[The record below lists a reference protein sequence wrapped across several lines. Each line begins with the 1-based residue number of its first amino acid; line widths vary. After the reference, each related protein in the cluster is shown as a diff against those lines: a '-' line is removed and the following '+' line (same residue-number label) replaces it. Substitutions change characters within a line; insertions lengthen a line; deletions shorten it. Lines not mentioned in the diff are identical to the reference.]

1 LGQGQ
6 VWGAKKGPE
15 IEGWALPI
23 NALGMESW
31 GLENRRLVCLYN
43 IKLNKNIAAP
53 KAPASRGLQTTLA
66 LGATAL
72 CAPNTQAAVVMTNV
86 NFEGSAGKQV
96 SFRYE
101 ILSGSILTDFNNG
114 TSIASN
120 VTTGKAGTDRRMQS
134 TFGNMISGRV
144 SLGSSVGPTNSWFS
158 SLGVTPSNSG
168 YWGVRVSRIGMGD
181 STSWH
186 YGFAEISQTATG
198 IKVGL
203 VGFETTPNTAITVV
217 PEPSSSMLLGL
228 AGGAAALLGIRRRKA
243 AAV

>member
-1 LGQGQ
+1 
-6 VWGAKKGPE
+6 
-15 IEGWALPI
+15 
-23 NALGMESW
+23 
-31 GLENRRLVCLYN
+31 
-43 IKLNKNIAAP
+43 
-53 KAPASRGLQTTLA
+53 
-66 LGATAL
+66 
-72 CAPNTQAAVVMTNV
+72 MTNV
-86 NFEGSAGKQV
+86 NLEGSAGNQI

-101 ILSGSILTDFNNG
+101 ILSGRILTDFNSG
-114 TSIASN
+114 TSISSS
-120 VTTGKAGTDRRMQS
+120 VITGKAGTDRRMQS

-144 SLGSSVGPTNSWFS
+144 SLGSSVGPTNNWVS

-168 YWGVRVSRIGMGD
+168 YWGVRVSRIGIGE
-181 STSWH
+181 SSNWH

-217 PEPSSSMLLGL
+217 PEPSSSMLLSL